1 MTQKTIVERMKPL
14 YPALTQPI
22 VSAVVRGRAGVQWTN
37 AFRRDAEDQGMI
49 VKRDRDGRAT
59 PSKFTVRLTEAEA
72 DEFYKYLEATGK
84 TAQEVIR
91 ELIVGRLMWRMDWK

>member
-37 AFRRDAEDQGMI
+37 SFRRAAEEHGI
-49 VKRDRDGRAT
+49 TVKRDKEGRVYGN
-59 PSKFTVRLTEAEA
+59 KFTVRLSDDEAALFRQFVES
-72 DEFYKYLEATGK
+72 TGH
-84 TAQEVIR
+84 TQQEVLR
-91 ELIVGRLMWRMDWK
+91 NLILTMVGVE

>member
-37 AFRRDAEDQGMI
+37 SFRRAAEEHGI
-49 VKRDRDGRAT
+49 TVKRDKEGRVYGN
-59 PSKFTVRLTEAEA
+59 KFTVRLTDAEA
-72 DEFYKYLEATGK
+72 AEFYRYLNGTGE
-84 TAQEVIR
+84 TAQEVLR
-91 ELIVGRLMWRMDWK
+91 NLVLNLIGGR